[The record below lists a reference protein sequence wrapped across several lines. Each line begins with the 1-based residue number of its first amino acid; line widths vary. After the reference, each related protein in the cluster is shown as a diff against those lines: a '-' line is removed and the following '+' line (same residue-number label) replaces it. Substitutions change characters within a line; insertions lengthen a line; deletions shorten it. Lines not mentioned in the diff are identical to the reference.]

1 MIKHMIGMVMD
12 DLRDI
17 DMMVDYAEEAK
28 EHGERQE
35 VVNWFAIHAKERL
48 NELERDW
55 REVERELRDRDRG
68 GEIADAMI
76 CHISHSIERARAE
89 VAKH

>member
-1 MIKHMIGMVMD
+1 M
-12 DLRDI
+12 
-17 DMMVDYAEEAK
+17 
-28 EHGERQE
+28 
-35 VVNWFAIHAKERL
+35 KERL
-48 NELERDW
+48 NELDRDW

-89 VAKH
+89 VAKL

>member
-35 VVNWFAIHAKERL
+35 VINWFSIHAKERL

-76 CHISHSIERARAE
+76 CHISHSIERAREE
-89 VAKH
+89 VAKL

>member
-48 NELERDW
+48 NELDR
-55 REVERELRDRDRG
+55 REVERELRDRDRS

-76 CHISHSIERARAE
+76 CHISHSIERVREE
-89 VAKH
+89 VAKL

>member
-1 MIKHMIGMVMD
+1 M
-12 DLRDI
+12 RNI
-17 DMMVDYAEEAK
+17 DMTADYAGEAK

-35 VVNWFAIHAKERL
+35 VINWFFIHAKERL

-55 REVERELRDRDRG
+55 REVERELRDRDRSG
-68 GEIADAMI
+68 DIADAMI

-89 VAKH
+89 VAKL